1 MNTGPISKLFAQ
13 GVGHNGVAQVLR
25 TVRKHLAMDFA
36 FIAHF
41 RETDRVFEHVDADG
55 VAPIQEG
62 QTLPLEDGYCLKIVQ
77 GELPE
82 LIPDT
87 SRVPAAMDLP
97 ATREIPIGSHVSVP
111 ISLASGV
118 TYGTLCCFGRSPNP
132 SLCERDL
139 RMMRA
144 LAEVVA
150 SRIDEDLEAT
160 RSREL
165 AAGEVWR
172 AMAKGAPRIV
182 YQPIYSLADDACVGV
197 ECLSR
202 FDLEPRRPPDVWF
215 NAAHD
220 AGVGIELELRAIEN
234 ALDALDH
241 LPAPL
246 SLSINSSPELLT
258 SGRLYAAMTGVD
270 FSRLV
275 IEITEHAAIADYA
288 ALTRAIAPF
297 RALGAR
303 LAIDDAGAGYAS
315 MRHILNLKADI
326 IKLDMSLTRNI
337 DTDSSRRALAK
348 GLIAF
353 AHEVNSTIT
362 AEGIETERELTTLH
376 AIGADKVQGFL
387 LSRPQPLQDVMAAAH
402 SGSPSS
408 VRSAN

>member
-1 MNTGPISKLFAQ
+1 MNSGPISNLMTQ
-13 GVGHNGVAQVLR
+13 GVVHSGVAQMLR

-36 FIAHF
+36 FISHF
-41 RETDRVFEHVDADG
+41 RETDRVLEHVDADG
-55 VAPIQEG
+55 VAPISQG
-62 QTLPLEDGYCLKIVQ
+62 QAIPLEDGYCMKIVR

-87 SRVPAAMDLP
+87 SRVPAAMELP

-111 ISLASGV
+111 IALSNGEI
-118 TYGTLCCFGRSPNP
+118 YGTLCCFSRAPNQT
-132 SLCERDL
+132 LCERDM

-144 LAEVVA
+144 LAEVLA
-150 SRIDEDLEAT
+150 TRIDEDLEAT

-172 AMAKGAPRIV
+172 AMARGAPRIV
-182 YQPIYSLADDACVGV
+182 YQPIYSLTDDACVGV

-202 FDLEPRRPPDVWF
+202 FDIEPRRPPDVWF

-234 ALDALDH
+234 ALDALDY

-246 SLSINSSPELLT
+246 SLSINSSPELLI
-258 SGRLYAAMTGVD
+258 SGRLYAALTGVD

-275 IEITEHAAIADYA
+275 IEITEHAAVADYT
-288 ALTRAIAPF
+288 ALGRAIAPF

-315 MRHILNLKADI
+315 MRHILNLKADV

-337 DTDSSRRALAK
+337 DTDPNRRALAK

-353 AHEVNSTIT
+353 AHEVGSTIT
-362 AEGIETERELTTLH
+362 AEGIETERELATLQ

-387 LSRPQPLQDVMAAAH
+387 LSKPQPLNDVMLAARNV
-402 SGSPSS
+402 SPAS
-408 VRSAN
+408 VRAAN